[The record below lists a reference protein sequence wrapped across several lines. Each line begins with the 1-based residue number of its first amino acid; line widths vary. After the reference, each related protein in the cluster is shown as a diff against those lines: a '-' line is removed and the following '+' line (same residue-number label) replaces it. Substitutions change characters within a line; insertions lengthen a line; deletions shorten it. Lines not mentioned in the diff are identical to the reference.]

1 MSGGFPAND
10 DGGISNALAIV
21 NLQGAAGG
29 AVVTV
34 NPPPPNPYHPA
45 APPYSQYW
53 GDRKSRD
60 GGALLFSDF
69 KEKMKLVFNYN
80 KEVGSIFACAPTTTA
95 MKTFL
100 EELYLTYLHFFKTN
114 PLQYRTPTALNEGL
128 FDPNQNYAL
137 FKHFIVF
144 PNLIHNGHYG
154 FPALLLPK
162 VPAAK
167 NWLKSFFT

>member
-10 DGGISNALAIV
+10 DGGIVNALAIV

-34 NPPPPNPYHPA
+34 NPPPPNPYLPA

-60 GGALLFSDF
+60 GGAFIFSEF
-69 KEKMKLVFNYN
+69 KEKMKLTFYYN
-80 KEVGSIFACAPTTTA
+80 KEVGSIFTCTVTA
-95 MKTFL
+95 TSMKTFL
-100 EELYLTYLHFFKTN
+100 EELYLTYLQFFKTN

-128 FDPNQNYAL
+128 FDPYLNYGRV
-137 FKHFIVF
+137 KHFIVF

-167 NWLKSFFT
+167 NWLKFYSD

>member
-21 NLQGAAGG
+21 NLEGAAGG

-34 NPPPPNPYHPA
+34 NPPPRNPYLPA

-53 GDRKSRD
+53 GDRQSRD
-60 GGALLFSDF
+60 GGALLYSDF
-69 KEKMKLVFNYN
+69 KEKMKLVFYYN
-80 KEVGSIFACAPTTTA
+80 KEVGSIFAFAPTTTA

-100 EELYLTYLHFFKTN
+100 EELYLTYLHFFKMN
-114 PLQYRTPTALNEGL
+114 PLNYGTPTALNEGL
-128 FDPNQNYAL
+128 FDPNLDYARV
-137 FKHFIVF
+137 KHFIVF

-154 FPALLLPK
+154 FPAPLLPK
-162 VPAAK
+162 TVAQY
-167 NWLKSFFT
+167 WLKFYSD